1 MKKLNYFFL
10 FLLITVLFSGC
21 SEFETN
27 QDLMNPENAPELK
40 KAKVPIPAKCWTT
53 TVPDFSQGTVLCI
66 PEIAGVK
73 VVAGGNMS
81 GIEAH
86 GGKLDVEKS
95 TWKVTG
101 CDFDDEKM
109 EITEDIEGKHTVMN
123 GDYFL
128 YTGTLTASVIDGAIT
143 GTVNISGGTGKFEG
157 GTAEVNI
164 TGFLDFGTGIAT
176 MKGEGYWDFND

>member
-1 MKKLNYFFL
+1 MKKLNFFFL
-10 FLLITVLFSGC
+10 FVFIVVLISGC

-27 QDLMNPENAPELK
+27 NNLLDQENTPELK

-53 TVPDFSQGTVLCI
+53 TVPDFTKGTVICTSEYLKL
-66 PEIAGVK
+66 E

-86 GGKLDVEKS
+86 GGKLDTEKS

-101 CDFDDEKM
+101 SDIDYENLQIV
-109 EITEDIEGKHTVMN
+109 EYIEGKHTVMN

-128 YTGTLTASVIDGAIT
+128 YTGTLSASLTDGAIT
-143 GTVNISGGTGKFEG
+143 GTVNIYEGTGKFEG
-157 GTAEVNI
+157 GTAEV
-164 TGFLDFGTGIAT
+164 TMSGFLDFETSIAT
-176 MKGEGYWDFND
+176 MKGEGFWTFSD

>member
-10 FLLITVLFSGC
+10 FFMIAVLFSGC
-21 SEFETN
+21 SEFETSR
-27 QDLMNPENAPELK
+27 DLFDQENAPELK

-53 TVPDFSQGTVLCI
+53 TVPDFTQGTILCI
-66 PEIAGVK
+66 PEIDGVV

-101 CDFDDEKM
+101 CDFDYENLL
-109 EITEDIEGKHTVMN
+109 ITEYIEGKHTMMN

-128 YTGTLTASVIDGAIT
+128 YTGVLTLNVTNGEFSGVI
-143 GTVNISGGTGKFEG
+143 NIYEGIGRFEG
-157 GTAEVNI
+157 GTAELAI
-164 TGFLDFGTGIAT
+164 TGMYNFETNVAT
-176 MKGEGYWDFND
+176 MQGEGFWDYSD

>member
-10 FLLITVLFSGC
+10 FVLVVVLISGC

-27 QDLMNPENAPELK
+27 HNLLDQENTSELK

-53 TVPDFSQGTVLCI
+53 TVPDLSNGFVLCT
-66 PEIAGVK
+66 PAELGVK

-86 GGKLDVEKS
+86 GGKLDTEKS
-95 TWKVTG
+95 TWEVVS
-101 CDFDDEKM
+101 CDIQNFQLIEN
-109 EITEDIEGKHTVMN
+109 IEGKHTVMN

-128 YTGTLTASVIDGAIT
+128 YTGTLSASLLDGAIT
-143 GTVNISGGTGKFEG
+143 GTVNIYEGTGKFEG
-157 GTAEVNI
+157 GTAEVSI
-164 TGFLDFGTGIAT
+164 TGILDFQTNVAT
-176 MKGEGYWDFND
+176 MKGEGFWTFNN

>member
-10 FLLITVLFSGC
+10 FFLIALLFSGC

-27 QDLMNPENAPELK
+27 QDFLNPDNDSELK

-53 TVPDFSQGTVLCI
+53 SVPDFSQGTILCI
-66 PEIAGVK
+66 PEKYEVE

-86 GGKLDVEKS
+86 GGKLDTEKS

-101 CDFDDEKM
+101 CDFDYENSLII
-109 EITEDIEGKHTVMN
+109 ENIEGKHTVMN

-128 YTGTLTASVIDGAIT
+128 YTGTLSASVTDGAIT
-143 GTVNISGGTGKFEG
+143 GTVNIYEGTGKFEG
-157 GTAEVNI
+157 GTAEVSI
-164 TGFLDFGTGIAT
+164 TGILDFDTGIAT
-176 MKGEGYWDFND
+176 MKGEGFWDFND

>member
-10 FLLITVLFSGC
+10 FVFISVLISGC

-27 QDLMNPENAPELK
+27 RDLLNQENAPDLK

-53 TVPDFSQGTVLCI
+53 TIPDISQGTVLCI
-66 PEIAGVK
+66 PEMYGVV

-86 GGKLDVEKS
+86 GGKLNTEKS
-95 TWKVTG
+95 TWKVVS
-101 CDFDDEKM
+101 CEFDYENLRII
-109 EITEDIEGKHTVMN
+109 EHIEGKHTVMN

-128 YTGTLTASVIDGAIT
+128 YTGTLSASVINGAIT
-143 GTVNISGGTGKFEG
+143 GTVNIYEGTGKFEG
-157 GTAEVNI
+157 GTAEVSI
-164 TGFLDFGTGIAT
+164 TGLLDFDTSIAT
-176 MKGEGYWDFND
+176 MKGEGFWNFSD

>member
-10 FLLITVLFSGC
+10 FVFIGVLISGC

-27 QDLMNPENAPELK
+27 QDLYSPENDPELK

-53 TVPDFSQGTVLCI
+53 TVPDFTQGTVLCT
-66 PEIAGVK
+66 PEGFEVAVL
-73 VVAGGNMS
+73 AGGNMS

-95 TWKVTG
+95 IWNVTG
-101 CDFDDEKM
+101 CDFDYENLLIA
-109 EITEDIEGKHTVMN
+109 EYIEGKHTMMN

-128 YTGTLTASVIDGAIT
+128 YTGVLTLNVTNGEFSGVINVYEGV
-143 GTVNISGGTGKFEG
+143 GRFEG
-157 GTAEVNI
+157 GTAEVAI
-164 TGFLDFGTGIAT
+164 TGMYNFETNVATMQGEGFWDFG
-176 MKGEGYWDFND
+176 E